1 MSLFDAFQ
9 YVGDSLD
16 KATGSRALRGLLGG
30 KPRELLSVVPF
41 SDRIG
46 LTDERDITSGRQLT
60 DDYGITSRSDKGWGA
75 WGAGLAADMLLDPS
89 NLVGGAAVRKLGKF
103 DFGRNADDLGRASRS
118 GSDFSLGL
126 KYDDP
131 AITRPEQVGL
141 TRTDPEWVNNR
152 TFYHGTGTPGLKAS
166 DLDPMKT
173 SPSGLHG
180 RGIYTSD
187 EASFRPNSKIT
198 PGYARAR
205 SGLTLGLVRRLLAGE
220 LGDKYPMTN
229 WHELAG
235 MGVFPKELVDE
246 FGTGSVYNV
255 ADTLL
260 SGGTDPREAATG
272 KILRK
277 LAEIRGVEFP
287 SARPVVYQA
296 QSDFGRILD
305 LDSPMQESEIASLA
319 KQIEGPVRY
328 LSDGSYAPN
337 WQGMADSF
345 SQVLPD
351 GSPPSSGDI
360 LSRAMDRLDES
371 SQSPDMVWYEDFP
384 DAITSALKSLD
395 YDALTHTGGGNTS
408 NPYHQVVIGLDPNDV
423 FRVGRAT
430 PYRRWEEYRRLMPDF
445 YSDFSLGGPAR
456 HPLSPTRNQMFDPFP
471 GEPDALNRA
480 AMALGPQ
487 YPGGADRLLELLDR
501 AGVEAGVRDYAK
513 QHIDYAR
520 ANLDPDTMGRIA
532 SEIPEDASPLSMG
545 YESVV
550 FAAPDGRVVRVGN
563 DRYNSFMGV
572 PQGRPDLPAMLQPV
586 RSANYGPYQVEH
598 LNRVTP
604 LDTGGHALDAEK
616 DLVRQFL
623 DTEARAANL
632 YPSDTGFRN
641 LGLTDQGRALAIDG
655 GAFGAP
661 YSLLGQQSQVYRPPA
676 LEYPT
681 ASQVRE
687 LLAMGAP
694 DAVRESIA
702 RGIGLRAANQGV
714 DVPGGPDLLARIRAL
729 AGMPPVAAPPR
740 PSPSV
745 GNRPI
750 DLGAL
755 MGGSDF
761 SLAAALPMPSVGRV
775 GAPSSI
781 RDLLSGTLIARNQT
795 YSPQK
800 LAGMNVPD
808 GAQGWYNPSTDAI
821 VQLAGVPNPGGVRRH
836 EMAHAM
842 VANANRAGS
851 TAALPMALK
860 PSAWLRQAGYTPA
873 GRWLEELAA
882 AGLSQRGTSSQ
893 LLAALGAA
901 TDGPM
906 MNAYADVIGAG
917 PGLRGAMG
925 VAPALW
931 RNRVPLGIG
940 ALSLNELSMLAN
952 SLGREE

>member
-1 MSLFDAFQ
+1 MSLFDALQ

-60 DDYGITSRSDKGWGA
+60 DAYGITSRSDKGWGG

-89 NLVGGAAVRKLGKF
+89 NLVGGAALRKLGKF
-103 DFGRNADDLGRASRS
+103 DFGRNVDDLGRAPRS

-131 AITRPEQVGL
+131 GITRPEQVGL

-152 TFYHGTGTPGLKAS
+152 TFYHGSGTGGLEGGA
-166 DLDPMKT
+166 LDPRLT
-173 SPSGLHG
+173 SDQGIHG

-187 EASFRPNSKIT
+187 EASYRPGTEIT
-198 PGYARAR
+198 AGYARSSPGGSPTVYQSQADFGRVLDLDETVGGDYAR
-205 SGLTLGLVRRLLAGE
+205 RFMG
-220 LGDKYPMTN
+220 
-229 WHELAG
+229 ELAG
-235 MGVFPKELVDE
+235 HPSAALRR
-246 FGTGSVYNV
+246 S
-255 ADTLL
+255 L
-260 SGGTDPREAATG
+260 SGLYLPEAA
-272 KILRK
+272 RSFQK
-277 LAEIRGVEFP
+277 LGPDVVRDIRWDLGDEATAEI
-287 SARPVVYQA
+287 
-296 QSDFGRILD
+296 
-305 LDSPMQESEIASLA
+305 
-319 KQIEGPVRY
+319 
-328 LSDGSYAPN
+328 
-337 WQGMADSF
+337 
-345 SQVLPD
+345 
-351 GSPPSSGDI
+351 
-360 LSRAMDRLDES
+360 
-371 SQSPDMVWYEDFP
+371 
-384 DAITSALKSLD
+384 LKSLG
-395 YDALTHTGGGNTS
+395 YDAMTHTGGVFTGND
-408 NPYHQVVIGLDPNDV
+408 YHQVLIGLDPNDKLGL
-423 FRVGRAT
+423 GRAT
-430 PYRRWEEYRRLMPDF
+430 PYRKWEPYRSLAPDAA
-445 YSDFSLGGPAR
+445 SDFSLGGPAR

-513 QHIDYAR
+513 QHADYIR
-520 ANLDPDTMGRIA
+520 ANLDPDMMGRIA

-550 FAAPDGRVVRVGN
+550 FAAPDGRVIRVGN
-563 DRYNSFMGV
+563 DRYSKVDGV

-586 RSANYGPYQVEH
+586 RSADFGPYQVEH

-604 LDTGGHALDAEK
+604 LDAGGNDFMRQEKRLVGSMVDAEA
-616 DLVRQFL
+616 
-623 DTEARAANL
+623 EAAGLRAA
-632 YPSDTGFRN
+632 DTGWRN

-655 GAFGAP
+655 GAFGTAP
-661 YSLLGQQSQVYRPPA
+661 SLLEPQSQIYRPPA
-676 LEYPT
+676 LVYPT

-714 DVPGGPDLLARIRAL
+714 DVPGGPDLLARLRGAL
-729 AGMPPVAAPPR
+729 GLPSVATPPR
-740 PSPSV
+740 PATPV

-761 SLAAALPMPSVGRV
+761 SLAAALPMPAVGRA

-781 RDLLSGTLIARNQT
+781 RDLLSGTLIARNQS

-800 LAGMNVPD
+800 LAGMNVPA
-808 GAQGWYNPSTDAI
+808 GAQGWYNPTTDAI